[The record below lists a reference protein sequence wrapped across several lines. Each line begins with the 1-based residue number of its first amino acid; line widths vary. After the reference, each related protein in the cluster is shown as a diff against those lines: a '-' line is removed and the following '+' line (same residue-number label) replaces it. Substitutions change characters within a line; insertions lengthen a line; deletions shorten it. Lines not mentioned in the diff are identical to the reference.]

1 MLDRSALIAVNTI
14 AVVSINHDTDE
25 CFREHAVTIFPYMQ
39 GGWSALM
46 LAAQNGH
53 SETCVALL
61 GSDKYTALN
70 NVSKVSSRIT

>member
-1 MLDRSALIAVNTI
+1 MIQI
-14 AVVSINHDTDE
+14 IFGTDE

-53 SETCVALL
+53 TETCVALL
-61 GSDKYTALN
+61 GSDKYTAVN
-70 NVSKVSSRIT
+70 NVSNVSTNIT